1 MKKLFALFSLVA
13 AVVALTSCGGSKIT
27 GTPIEKAHFTIIQ
40 PEGWEIVTNED
51 ANVEIKHKGEKFTNF
66 RHRRLC

>member
-27 GTPIEKAHFTIIQ
+27 GTPI
-40 PEGWEIVTNED
+40 
-51 ANVEIKHKGEKFTNF
+51 
-66 RHRRLC
+66 